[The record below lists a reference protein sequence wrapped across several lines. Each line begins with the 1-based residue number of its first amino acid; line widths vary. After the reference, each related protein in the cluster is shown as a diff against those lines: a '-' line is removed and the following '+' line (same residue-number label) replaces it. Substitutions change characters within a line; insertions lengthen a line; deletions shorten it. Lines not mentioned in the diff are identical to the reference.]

1 MSTTDRVEQP
11 AANTPATCLRV
22 ALADD
27 NEIIRVGLRNM
38 LQTDATIEV
47 VGAAG
52 DGRAAIDLIRR
63 ERPDVA
69 LVDVRMPFA
78 DGITVAQ
85 EVHEITNVLMLTY
98 SDSPDVVRGALTA
111 GARGY
116 LVHGAF
122 SPPELSAAIRSVA
135 QGGSVLS
142 QPAIDAV
149 CSALTASVPVPD
161 ASRHDVYGL
170 SRRELEIMDLIATGL
185 ANGDIAGTLFLAEKT
200 VKNHVNHIFAKL
212 GVSTRSAAVSLW
224 LT

>member
-1 MSTTDRVEQP
+1 MTTIDTHRTTSRPDR
-11 AANTPATCLRV
+11 ARLRV
-22 ALADD
+22 AVVDD

-38 LQTDATIEV
+38 LEVDACLEV
-47 VGAAG
+47 VGEAG

-78 DGITVAQ
+78 DGISVAQ
-85 EVHEITNVLMLTY
+85 DVHDVTQVLMLTY
-98 SDSPDVVRGALTA
+98 SDAPDVVRSALTA

-122 SPPELSAAIRSVA
+122 SPTELSAAIRSVA

-142 QPAIDAV
+142 QAAIDAV
-149 CSALTASVPVPD
+149 HSALTESAPTPD
-161 ASRHDVYGL
+161 ASRHDIYGL
-170 SRRELEIMDLIATGL
+170 SRRELEIMDLIAAGL
-185 ANGDIAGTLFLAEKT
+185 ANGEIAGKLFLAEKT

-212 GVSTRSAAVSLW
+212 GVTTRSAAVSLW